1 MRVRLAG
8 AIVATALV
16 GALAPGEARA
26 GVVGGVIR
34 VDQVGYPLGSP
45 KRAYLLSPAPCAGAA
60 FVIKDGAATV
70 FSGSAGGDRGAWNA
84 AYGHVCALDFGSVI
98 TPGTYTVQAGGA
110 TSPPFAIDTAANL
123 YGPLLAN
130 ALVFYQAQRDGSDV
144 VGSVLRRKPSH
155 RHDAHAAVYRIPN
168 YRGETLVGDLTKV
181 GGPVNVAGGWFDAG
195 DYVKFTGTTSFTVA
209 MMLGAVRDHPSL
221 FDVGGGPA
229 FRAEARRGVAW
240 LLKMWNDRRRVLYY
254 QVGIGSGNA
263 KILAD
268 HDVWRLPQKDD
279 GMRQH
284 ARRYLAHRP
293 VFRSGPPGSSV
304 TPSLAGRVA
313 AVFGLCAQV
322 WRGTPLASRC
332 LRSGQHVFDLAKTSH
347 VGTQVTSSPVD
358 YYREDGWRDDL
369 EFGATELYRGLTE
382 PSAPAPVKAH
392 AYPRYYLRRAA
403 AWAHAYLNSPRDADT
418 LNLYDTSGL
427 AHAELIDAISSGG
440 AAGLAVT
447 RAQLLAGLRRQL
459 DAASAA
465 SAADPFGFGAGRW
478 DPAPH
483 AFGLVT
489 QALAYDRE
497 TGTKAYA
504 ALARRQ
510 LDWALGANAW
520 GSSFVVGAGRTF
532 PHCMQHQV
540 ANLVGSLDGTP
551 PLLQGATVD
560 GPSTYIPGKGF
571 FDNAPACP
579 LDGAHPFKPF
589 DRGRWR
595 YVDRVTSWSTV
606 EPTLD
611 YTVLSFL
618 AFAQMAAG

>member
-1 MRVRLAG
+1 MRTPIKPAAVLV
-8 AIVATALV
+8 AIALV
-16 GALAPGEARA
+16 GVLAPGVAAA
-26 GVVGGVIR
+26 GVGGEIR
-34 VDQVGYPLGSP
+34 VNEVGYPLGAP
-45 KRAYLLSPAPCAGAA
+45 KRAYLLSSTACDGVPFA
-60 FVIKDGAATV
+60 VKDGTV
-70 FSGSAGGDRGAWNA
+70 AVFAGSAGRDRGAWND
-84 AYGHVCALDFGSVI
+84 AYGHVCSLDFGAVSA
-98 TPGTYTVQAGGA
+98 PGIYTVQAAGA
-110 TSPPFAIDTAANL
+110 VSPPFAVDSPSGL

-130 ALVFYQAQRDGSDV
+130 ALVFYQGQRDGSDV
-144 VGSVLRRKPSH
+144 VGSVLERKPSH
-155 RHDAHAAVYRIPN
+155 RHDAHAAVYRIPH
-168 YRGETLVGDLTKV
+168 YRGETLMGDLTKV
-181 GGPVNVAGGWFDAG
+181 GGPVNVEGGWFDAG

-209 MMLGAVRDHPSL
+209 MMLSAVRDHPTL
-221 FDVGGGPA
+221 FDAGGGPA

-279 GMRQH
+279 GMRQR

-293 VFRSGPPGSSV
+293 VFRSGPSGSPV
-304 TPSLAGRVA
+304 APSLAGRLA
-313 AVFGLCAQV
+313 AAFGLCAQV
-322 WRGTPLASRC
+322 WRGSPLAARC

-358 YYREDGWRDDL
+358 YYREDEWRDDL
-369 EFGATELYRGLTE
+369 ELGAAELYRGLTE
-382 PSAPAPVKAH
+382 PSAPAPIKAH
-392 AYPRYYLRRAA
+392 AYPRHYLRLAA
-403 AWAHAYLNSPRDADT
+403 TWARAYLHSPADEDT
-418 LNLYDTSGL
+418 LNLYDASGL
-427 AHAELIDAISSGG
+427 AHVELIDAISSGG
-440 AAGLAVT
+440 DAGLVVT
-447 RAQLLAGLRRQL
+447 RAQLLAALRRQL
-459 DAASAA
+459 DASAA
-465 SAADPFGFGAGRW
+465 RSAADPFGFGAHAW

-510 LDWALGANAW
+510 LDWSLGANAW
-520 GSSFVVGAGRTF
+520 GSSFVVGAGSTF
-532 PHCMQHQV
+532 PRCMQHQV
-540 ANLVGSLDGTP
+540 ANLVGSLDGSE
-551 PLLQGATVD
+551 PLLLGATVD

-571 FDNAPACP
+571 FDNARACP
-579 LDGAHPFKPF
+579 PDGAHPFKPF

-618 AFAQMAAG
+618 AFAQMAA